1 MVPSHVL
8 RHPPSMNRML
18 LAEDNRIN
26 QVVAAGVL
34 KKLGYEADIVDDG
47 RAAVEACA
55 DGTYLAVLMDVMMPG
70 VDGYEATRYIRDRE
84 RVLGRPGVPII
95 GLSARAMDGD
105 RQIAIDAGM
114 NDYITKPLR
123 TQELAEVLD
132 RWIGPALVGGTEDR
146 MAT

>member
-1 MVPSHVL
+1 
-8 RHPPSMNRML
+8 MNRVL

-34 KKLGYEADIVDDG
+34 KKLGLEADIVDDG
-47 RAAVEACA
+47 RAAVAA
-55 DGTYLAVLMDVMMPG
+55 WATGTYLAVLMDVMMPG
-70 VDGYEATRYIRDRE
+70 VDGYEATRIIRDRE
-84 RVLGRPGVPII
+84 RDLGRLPVPII

-114 NDYITKPLR
+114 DDYITKPLR
-123 TQELAEVLD
+123 TPDLVAVLD
-132 RWIGPALVGGTEDR
+132 RCVGLDVLGDPREH

>member
-1 MVPSHVL
+1 MVPSHLL
-8 RHPPSMNRML
+8 RHPRSMNRML

-34 KKLGYEADIVDDG
+34 KKLGFEADIVDDG

-55 DGTYLAVLMDVMMPG
+55 TGTYLAVLMDVMMPG

-84 RVLGRPGVPII
+84 RALGRPGVPII
-95 GLSARAMDGD
+95 GLSARAMEGD

-123 TQELAEVLD
+123 TQDLAGVLD
-132 RWIGPALVGGTEDR
+132 RWIGTALVGGAGDR
-146 MAT
+146 MPT